1 MAWQWSATQTAGF
14 QDVSASVAHV
24 GTGDVALAGTN
35 GTIWRWLSGNQF
47 RRDDAAG
54 FRRVA
59 MSPDGTLL
67 WGVGANGTVWRSK
80 AADRW
85 ERLEAT
91 DMLRSPV
98 EDAVVNY
105 DNAL

>member
-1 MAWQWSATQTAGF
+1 
-14 QDVSASVAHV
+14 
-24 GTGDVALAGTN
+24 
-35 GTIWRWLSGNQF
+35 
-47 RRDDAAG
+47 
-54 FRRVA
+54 